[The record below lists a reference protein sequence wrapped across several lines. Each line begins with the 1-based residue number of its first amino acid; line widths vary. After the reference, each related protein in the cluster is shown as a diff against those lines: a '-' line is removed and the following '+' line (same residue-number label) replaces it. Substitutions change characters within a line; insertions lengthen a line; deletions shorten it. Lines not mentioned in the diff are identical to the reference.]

1 MKEIKAIVQRFMVD
15 KVIDSLHEHPHL
27 PGVTVSEVRGF
38 RRSGPDEGP
47 SRRNENGP
55 MSKIELVVPDDATE
69 LVLRLIATAAH
80 TGNSGDG
87 KIFVYEVADVLKIR
101 TGERGE
107 VAI

>member
-15 KVIDSLHEHPHL
+15 KVIDSLREHPHL

-38 RRSGPDEGP
+38 RRSGPDDEG
-47 SRRNENGP
+47 SRRSESGP
-55 MSKIELVVPDDATE
+55 MSKIELVVPDDAAE
-69 LVLRLIATAAH
+69 LVLHLIAAAAH

-87 KIFVYEVADVLKIR
+87 KIFVYEVAQVLKIR

-107 VAI
+107 LAI